1 MNENQIH
8 ESIVN
13 NKEKLITY
21 MSYYLSTL
29 NEAYIEEIKQ
39 ILDDIN
45 LNVKAFYKLEGEDN

>member
-1 MNENQIH
+1 
-8 ESIVN
+8 
-13 NKEKLITY
+13 